1 MPGLTSLEEPPDSH
15 EATAGRCHPPP
26 ELTFPHSSRYP
37 FSKSLMHRAHNVTAV
52 TATQTWAGSL
62 QPHGATHGRNTKDP
76 SRDGAH
82 VHDSAAIPSS
92 PSSRLYSQG
101 ISASLR
107 NMWPLPIPSRP
118 QQPLHCPSSAQNV
131 SHLLLSH
138 VPLPHSHP
146 RPRSA
151 ASRSLTGESSGAP
164 ERRRICPSA
173 LVKS

>member
-26 ELTFPHSSRYP
+26 ELTFPHSSRYL
-37 FSKSLMHRAHNVTAV
+37 FSRSLVPRAHNVTAV

-82 VHDSAAIPSS
+82 VHDSAATPSS

-107 NMWPLPIPSRP
+107 NMWPLPIPPCP

-131 SHLLLSH
+131 PHLL
-138 VPLPHSHP
+138 PEP
-146 RPRSA
+146 RPSATLTSTAALSSKQEPDGGIIRS
-151 ASRSLTGESSGAP
+151 SRKEEDLSQCSG
-164 ERRRICPSA
+164 
-173 LVKS
+173 